1 MGRLSASL
9 LAFLLGA
16 AAMVALSSCGG
27 SDTSG
32 LLPGATASEI
42 NSNLDKV
49 QELVAKGDCAG
60 AQGASEEVNGQ
71 IEALEGVD
79 SRLKEAL
86 SEGASRLA
94 EVVST
99 CEEVPNE
106 EDEEA
111 AAQEAEE
118 DLRAEEE
125 ADEKKEKK
133 EKPDKPK
140 PGEEKEPKGPASEPP
155 EPPGQ
160 EKKEEVIPPDEE
172 EETGGTPSG
181 GVGPGAAVEGE

>member
-9 LAFLLGA
+9 LALLLGA
-16 AAMVALSSCGG
+16 AAMAVLSSCGG
-27 SDTSG
+27 SGNSG
-32 LLPGATASEI
+32 LLPGSTANEI

-49 QELVAKGDCAG
+49 QELVANGDCAG
-60 AQGASEEVNGQ
+60 AEEASGEISGQ

-79 SRLKEAL
+79 SRLKQAL
-86 SEGASRLA
+86 SEGASHLA

-99 CEEVPNE
+99 CEEVPSE
-106 EDEEA
+106 EDEEL

-125 ADEKKEKK
+125 AEEKREKK
-133 EKPDKPK
+133 EKPVKPK
-140 PGEEKEPKGPASEPP
+140 PEKEEKPKGPSA

-160 EKKEEVIPPDEE
+160 EKKEEVLPPEQTEE

-181 GVGPGAAVEGE
+181 GVGPGAAVEGD

>member
-9 LAFLLGA
+9 LALLLGA
-16 AAMVALSSCGG
+16 TAMVVLSSCGG
-27 SDTSG
+27 SDSSG
-32 LLPGATASEI
+32 LLPGSTASEI

-49 QELVAKGDCAG
+49 QQLVAGADCAG
-60 AQGASEEVNGQ
+60 AREASAEVSSQ
-71 IEALEGVD
+71 IETLEGVD

-86 SEGASRLA
+86 SEGASHLA

-106 EDEEA
+106 EAEEL

-118 DLRAEEE
+118 DLRTEEE

-133 EKPDKPK
+133 EKPDKSK
-140 PGEEKEPKGPASEPP
+140 PGKEKEKKEPPAEPP

-160 EKKEEVIPPDEE
+160 EEKEEVIPPSEE
-172 EETGGTPSG
+172 NSGGTPSG
-181 GVGPGAAVEGE
+181 GVGPAAPVEGE